1 MNRCLST
8 ASAIGL
14 FRKSGFSIACTPE
27 RHRIIADQM
36 LGIIALHI
44 YIYKKPEVIAIQP
57 GHQDPETSQLLPN
70 DHLLNNIC
78 VPERAK
84 TEEEKPSVLA
94 FGHLKIHDKLE
105 LSS

>member
-36 LGIIALHI
+36 LGIIALFSL
-44 YIYKKPEVIAIQP
+44 KKKTI
-57 GHQDPETSQLLPN
+57 
-70 DHLLNNIC
+70 LNYN
-78 VPERAK
+78 
-84 TEEEKPSVLA
+84 
-94 FGHLKIHDKLE
+94 
-105 LSS
+105 